1 MKIILLHII
10 GMVLF
15 HEPMKASNWYDSVL
29 VRADN
34 GYVTYYDTIS
44 PLQKAPDV
52 IIEWCKKICPNNLM
66 GRNQIFEMS
75 YNDITLYSIRYS
87 GIGFEEYYI
96 LAYDSRSNSL
106 SNSPFVIN
114 GKWSADNELGFD
126 TPILRGKMMEIR
138 ENDILF
144 RERVHNGTSYN
155 AVLLYCLSYNDSL
168 DFKIKYC
175 IEEYSLCTTPEMS
188 MDEYFI
194 IEREVTPGLL
204 VNCFIEF
211 DNNGRQAIG
220 SYSLSEEGVISNI
233 KVTDL
238 EQYQWIVTTSGI
250 DAQLFSKKG
259 SSYYFN
265 TSIE

>member
-1 MKIILLHII
+1 
-10 GMVLF
+10 
-15 HEPMKASNWYDSVL
+15 
-29 VRADN
+29 
-34 GYVTYYDTIS
+34 
-44 PLQKAPDV
+44 
-52 IIEWCKKICPNNLM
+52 
-66 GRNQIFEMS
+66 
-75 YNDITLYSIRYS
+75 
-87 GIGFEEYYI
+87 
-96 LAYDSRSNSL
+96 
-106 SNSPFVIN
+106 
-114 GKWSADNELGFD
+114 
-126 TPILRGKMMEIR
+126 
-138 ENDILF
+138 
-144 RERVHNGTSYN
+144 
-155 AVLLYCLSYNDSL
+155 
-168 DFKIKYC
+168 
-175 IEEYSLCTTPEMS
+175 MS

-194 IEREVTPGLL
+194 IEREVTPGLH